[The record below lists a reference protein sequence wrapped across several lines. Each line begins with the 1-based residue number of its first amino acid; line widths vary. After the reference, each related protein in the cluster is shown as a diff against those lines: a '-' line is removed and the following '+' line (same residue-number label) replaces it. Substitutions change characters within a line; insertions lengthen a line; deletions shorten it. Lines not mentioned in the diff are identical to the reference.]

1 MSELQKGSSADNAD
15 CPSSSVRDGNSVR
28 EQRVATIKELILE
41 LQKKLNGSITKGK

>member
-15 CPSSSVRDGNSVR
+15 CPSSIVRDGNSVR
-28 EQRVATIKELILE
+28 EQRVANIKELILE